1 MANEQIEKLLRGMNQ
16 YDDRGS
22 NLLESSISAASSPTY
37 RSRGYLRDDIEDE
50 YTNESIHHSFA
61 NRYELFNKVMMDPL
75 NTDLSPKDANEDNPR
90 QKLLTAVNLDEP
102 SFSDRV
108 RAMSER

>member
-50 YTNESIHHSFA
+50 YTNE
-61 NRYELFNKVMMDPL
+61 LFNKAMMDSL
-75 NTDLSPKDANEDNPR
+75 NTDLSPKDAN
-90 QKLLTAVNLDEP
+90 
-102 SFSDRV
+102 
-108 RAMSER
+108 